1 MDPVNQGV
9 HGCPSPGMAERGEEV
24 VVVAALDCH
33 LCLEHLVSRVDKA
46 Q

>member
-9 HGCPSPGMAERGEEV
+9 HGCPSPGMARGEEV